1 MKKSKRQSWEYSD
14 TKVKIDKLP
23 DPKKHQLVSFL
34 KSGVRLLGYIFLPFN
49 LYIAMGILLVSE
61 IIGIIE
67 ELV

>member
-23 DPKKHQLVSFL
+23 DPKKHQQISFL
-34 KSGVRLLGYIFLPFN
+34 KSGVRIIGYIFLPIN
-49 LYIAMGILLVSE
+49 IASAAILLIISE
-61 IIGIIE
+61 IIGIFE